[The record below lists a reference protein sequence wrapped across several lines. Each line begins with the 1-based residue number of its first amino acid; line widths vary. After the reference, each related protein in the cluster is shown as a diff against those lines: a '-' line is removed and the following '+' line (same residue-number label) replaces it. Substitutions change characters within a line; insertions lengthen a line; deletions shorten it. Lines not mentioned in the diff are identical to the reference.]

1 MSSTAEFLFKHSEKV
16 FNMATLIQLKED
28 MAGIKLPINKAQ
40 LHIGRGHENDVS
52 IDDELVSNQH
62 AVIEA
67 VEGLED
73 NSSVDYYIKDLESTN
88 GTYVNDKRITLYKLS
103 NEDTIRIGMNNFKFV
118 NNPDEEMDDTTKLH
132 NTWIPGIFYTKSKKK
147 KRKKKS

>member
-1 MSSTAEFLFKHSEKV
+1 
-16 FNMATLIQLKED
+16 MATLIQLKED

-67 VEGLED
+67 VEGLEGK
-73 NSSVDYYIKDLESTN
+73 SSVDYYIKDLQSTN
-88 GTYVNDKRITLYKLS
+88 GTFVNDKRITLYKLS
-103 NEDTIRIGMNNFKFV
+103 NEDIIRIGMNNFKFV
-118 NNPDEEMDDTTKLH
+118 NNPDEEMEDTTKLH
-132 NTWIPGIFYTKSKKK
+132 NTWIPGVFYTKSKNKK
-147 KRKKKS
+147 GKRKKKGS